1 MEKEKQYKNAGS
13 APHPP
18 RSASPL
24 RSSKNLGGLSWL
36 RWPLEHYSIMLL
48 IIAILFMLGIYGMHI
63 MPKDEFPHAT
73 IRQGVVVAVY
83 PGATSEEIEQQVA
96 RPLERYLFT
105 FGEVK
110 RSKTTTTSQND
121 MCIAMVEL
129 NDDVNNK
136 DEVWSKI
143 KHGLN
148 AFKSQLPA
156 GVLAIVVNDDFG
168 NTSALLIAIE
178 SGQRSY
184 RELREYSDNLSDRLR
199 RIPSVANVKLF
210 GEQKEQI
217 SLYVDRQRLQAYGI
231 GQQMLF
237 SRLQSQGITTMSGSI
252 SDDDQQVPIHV
263 EATENSVEEVANQI
277 IFSDPATGNVV
288 RVRDVARV
296 VREYDSNSSRIEQD
310 GHPCV
315 LLSMEMTPG
324 NNVVQYGAEVDRVL
338 KEFRESE
345 LPDDVTITRIADK
358 PKVVSMSITSF
369 LRDLL
374 ISMAVIILV
383 MMVLFPLRSAI
394 VAAIT
399 IPLST
404 FVSVAIMYMVG
415 IELNIVTL
423 AALIVVLGM
432 IVDNAIVVIDGYLEY
447 LGKGYEPK
455 EAAIES
461 ARQYF
466 MPMMLATL
474 CICAIFYPFLIT
486 MKGVFH
492 DCLEDFPWTITI
504 NLMVSLVLAVTV
516 IPFLEVKIIKK
527 PQQQTHPLPLPAVR
541 GVITSAAEEPAD
553 SPPSQRGAG
562 GGSITRWVQKT
573 YDGVLNKTFRHPWL
587 TMLIGLGVILLS
599 LIIVPALKIRLFPY
613 ADRDQ
618 FAVEIFLPD
627 GKGLKETEAVA
638 DSVYRVL
645 SNDERITGITSFIGC
660 SSPRFMDAYAP
671 QMAGKN
677 YAQFIVNTT
686 SDKATLE
693 LLANY
698 QPQLSE
704 AFPNAYVK
712 FKRLDYL
719 SVPELEYRFYSD
731 NLDSLHVVAER
742 LMERMREMPE
752 LEWVHTDFLQ
762 PYPIINVEL
771 DPVASAQLGLTRTTA
786 AIALSATTSDLRVGQ
801 IWERRQ
807 VGDHSSGMGDYE
819 LPIVVKDHADITFSD
834 IQNVGI
840 ATPVTMLSGGL
851 NTTNSTVP
859 LRQVAKVTPKW
870 TESRIMHRGGERCIT
885 VTAQFKQGVFTSP
898 VEQRIA
904 SIMQREIKLPQG
916 VRCEV
921 GGEIEYGDEA
931 LPQIFGGIAIA
942 MLIVFFFLLFN
953 FKKYGITLV
962 CMVALALMIPG
973 ALIGLGLMN
982 RALGLT
988 SIFGL
993 ITLMGMIMR
1002 NEILIFEHAN
1012 ELVKRSL
1019 TPNPSPKERG
1029 VDTLASE
1036 EGNLQDYSL
1045 PSPLG
1050 EGQGVRLYNEAV
1062 RQAAYDAG
1070 KRRMVPI
1077 FLTTATT
1084 AVGVVPM
1091 IIAQS
1096 SFWMPVG
1103 VTIFA
1108 GGIGSLILVVTMLPV
1123 VYWKVNLKKKENPPP
1138 SPSL

>member
-1 MEKEKQYKNAGS
+1 MGRKMK
-13 APHPP
+13 
-18 RSASPL
+18 
-24 RSSKNLGGLSWL
+24 WL
-36 RWPLEHYSIMLL
+36 KWPLEHYSITLL
-48 IIAILFMLGIYGMHI
+48 IIGIFFVLGIFGMYD
-63 MPKDEFPHAT
+63 MPKDEFPHAI

-83 PGATSEEIEQQVA
+83 PGATTEEVEQQVA
-96 RPLERYLFT
+96 RPLERYIFT
-105 FGEVK
+105 YGEVN
-110 RSKTTTTSQND
+110 RVKTTTTSQNG
-121 MCIAMVEL
+121 MCIVMVKL

-148 AFKSQLPA
+148 GFKSQLPS

-178 SGQRSY
+178 SDQRSY
-184 RELREYSDNLSDRLR
+184 RELKEYSDELSDRLR

-237 SRLQSQGITTMSGSI
+237 SRLQAQGITTMSGSI
-252 SDDDQQVPIHV
+252 DDDDQQIPIHV
-263 EATENSVEEVANQI
+263 AALDNSEEEIANQI
-277 IFSDPATGNVV
+277 IVSDPLTGKVA

-296 VREYDSNSSRIEQD
+296 VREYEPMSSRIEQD

-315 LLSMEMTPG
+315 LLSMEMNPG
-324 NNVVQYGAEVDRVL
+324 NNVVQYGREVDKVL
-338 KEFRESE
+338 DDFRANE
-345 LPDDVTITRIADK
+345 LPDDVKVTRIADK
-358 PKVVSMSITSF
+358 PKVVHISVTDF

-374 ISMAVIILV
+374 IAMLVIILV

-394 VAAIT
+394 VASIT

-404 FVSVAIMYMVG
+404 FVSVAFMYMLG

-432 IVDNAIVVIDGYLEY
+432 VVDNSIVVIDGYLEY
-447 LGKGYEPK
+447 LGKGQEPK
-455 EAAIES
+455 RAAIES
-461 ARQYF
+461 VRQYF
-466 MPMMLATL
+466 MPMMLATI

-486 MKGVFH
+486 MKGIFH
-492 DCLEDFPWTITI
+492 DCLKDFPITVTI
-504 NLMVSLVLAVTV
+504 NLMVSLFLAVTV
-516 IPFLEVKIIKK
+516 IPFLEVRLIKPENVK
-527 PQQQTHPLPLPAVR
+527 TDGNA
-541 GVITSAAEEPAD
+541 ITK
-553 SPPSQRGAG
+553 
-562 GGSITRWVQKT
+562 WVQKT
-573 YDGVLNKTFRHPWL
+573 YDRVLDFTFRRPWV
-587 TMLIGLGVILLS
+587 TIFGGIAVILLS
-599 LIIVPALKIRLFPY
+599 TVIIPTLKIRLFPY

-627 GKGLKETEAVA
+627 GKSLAETTVLA
-638 DSVYRVL
+638 DSVRHVLAGDDRV
-645 SNDERITGITSFIGC
+645 TGITSFIGC

-677 YAQFIVNTT
+677 YAQLIVNTQ
-686 SDKATLE
+686 SDKATLD
-693 LLANY
+693 LLAQY
-698 QPQLSE
+698 QPQLGE

-719 SVPELEYRFYSD
+719 EVTELEYRFYGD

-742 LMERMREMPE
+742 MMERMRQMPE
-752 LEWVHTDFLQ
+752 VEWVHTDHFQ
-762 PYPIINVEL
+762 PQPIINVEL
-771 DPVASAQLGLTRTTA
+771 DPVISAQLGVTRSTA
-786 AIALSATTSDLRVGQ
+786 QLALSATSSDLRVGQ
-801 IWERRQ
+801 VWE
-807 VGDHSSGMGDYE
+807 GNYE
-819 LPIVVKDHADITFSD
+819 LPIVVKDDADITFSD
-834 IQNVGI
+834 VANLGI
-840 ATPVTMLSGGL
+840 ASPMSMVSSGL
-851 NTTNSTVP
+851 NHTNSTVP
-859 LRQVAKVTPKW
+859 LRQIAKVSPMW
-870 TESRIMHRGGERCIT
+870 SESRIIHRGGERCIT
-885 VTAQFKQGVFTSP
+885 VTGHFVQGAYTAP
-898 VEQRIA
+898 VEKEIA
-904 SIMQREIKLPQG
+904 RIMQHEIEIPQG
-916 VRCEV
+916 VRSEV

-931 LPQIFGGIAIA
+931 LPQIFGGIVIA
-942 MLIVFFFLLFN
+942 LIIVFFFLLFN
-953 FKKYGITLV
+953 FKKFGITTV

-982 RALGLT
+982 RSLGLT

-1002 NEILIFEHAN
+1002 NEILIFEHAIDLIKKYVAEHGDWTVDREGYN
-1012 ELVKRSL
+1012 NAVKM
-1019 TPNPSPKERG
+1019 
-1029 VDTLASE
+1029 
-1036 EGNLQDYSL
+1036 
-1045 PSPLG
+1045 
-1050 EGQGVRLYNEAV
+1050 
-1062 RQAAYDAG
+1062 AAYEAG

-1108 GGIGSLILVVTMLPV
+1108 GGIGSLIMVVTMLPV
-1123 VYWKVNLKKKENPPP
+1123 IYWKVSLK
-1138 SPSL
+1138 

>member
-1 MEKEKQYKNAGS
+1 M
-13 APHPP
+13 
-18 RSASPL
+18 
-24 RSSKNLGGLSWL
+24 SWL
-36 RWPLEHYSIMLL
+36 RWPLEHYSISLL
-48 IIAILFMLGIYGMHI
+48 IIGILFVLGIYGMYI

-83 PGATSEEIEQQVA
+83 PGATSEEVEQQVA

-105 FGEVK
+105 YGEVN
-110 RSKTTTTSQND
+110 RAKTTTTSQNG
-121 MCIAMVEL
+121 MCIVMVRL
-129 NDDVNNK
+129 NDEVSNK

-148 AFKSQLPA
+148 SFKAQLPS
-156 GVLAIVVNDDFG
+156 GVLAIVVNDEFG

-178 SGQRSY
+178 SDQRSY
-184 RELREYSDNLSDRLR
+184 RELKLYSDELSDRLR
-199 RIPSVANVKLF
+199 RIPSVANVKLY

-237 SRLQSQGITTMSGSI
+237 SALQSQGITTMSGSI
-252 SDDDQQVPIHV
+252 SDRDQHIPIHV
-263 EATENSVEEVANQI
+263 EAMEQSEEEIANQI
-277 IFSDPATGNVV
+277 IFSDPASGKLV

-296 VREYDSNSSRIEQD
+296 EREYDPLASRIEQD

-324 NNVVQYGAEVDRVL
+324 NNVVLYGKEVDRVL
-338 KEFRESE
+338 DDFRQNE
-345 LPDDVTITRIADK
+345 LPDDVNVTRIADK
-358 PKVVSMSITSF
+358 PKVVSMSVSDF

-374 ISMAVIILV
+374 ISMVVIILV
-383 MMVLFPLRSAI
+383 MMILFPLRSAI

-404 FVSVAIMYMVG
+404 FVSVAIMYIVG

-447 LGKGYEPK
+447 LGKGYEPN
-455 EAAIES
+455 EAAVAS

-466 MPMMLATL
+466 MPMMLATI
-474 CICAIFYPFLIT
+474 CICAIFFPFLWT
-486 MKGVFH
+486 MKGVFR
-492 DCLEDFPWTITI
+492 DCLVDFPWTITI
-504 NLMVSLVLAVTV
+504 NLMVSLLLAVTV
-516 IPFLEVKIIKK
+516 IPFLEVRIIRPGKV
-527 PQQQTHPLPLPAVR
+527 TTGGNA
-541 GVITSAAEEPAD
+541 ITK
-553 SPPSQRGAG
+553 
-562 GGSITRWVQKT
+562 WVQTT
-573 YDGVLNKTFRHPWL
+573 YNKVLGQTFRHPWL
-587 TMLIGLGVILLS
+587 TMATGLVLILLS
-599 LIIVPALKIRLFPY
+599 SLIAPTLKIRLFPY

-627 GKGLKETEAVA
+627 GKGMKETELIA
-638 DSVYRVL
+638 DSVRRVL
-645 SNDERITGITSFIGC
+645 QKDERITGITSFIGC

-671 QMAGKN
+671 QMAGSN
-677 YAQFIVNTT
+677 YAQFIVNTK
-686 SDKATLE
+686 SDKATLK
-693 LLANY
+693 LLADY
-698 QPQLSE
+698 QPRFSE

-719 SVPELEYRFYSD
+719 EVNELEYRFYGE

-742 LMERMREMPE
+742 LMDRMRQMPE
-752 LEWVHTDFLQ
+752 LEWVHTDYLQ
-762 PYPIINVEL
+762 PSPIINVVL
-771 DPVASAQLGLTRTTA
+771 DPVTSAQLGITRSSA
-786 AIALSATTSDLRVGQ
+786 QLSLSATTSELRVGQ
-801 IWERRQ
+801 IWERQRM
-807 VGDHSSGMGDYE
+807 SAGDYE
-819 LPIVVKDHADITFSD
+819 LPVIVKDDSDMTFST
-834 IQNVGI
+834 IANLGI
-840 ATPVTMLSGGL
+840 SSPMTMASSALDG
-851 NTTNSTVP
+851 TNSTIP
-859 LRQVAKVTPKW
+859 LRQIADVRPQW
-870 TESRIMHRGGERCIT
+870 SESRIVHRGGERCIT
-885 VTAQFKQGVFTSP
+885 VTAQFAQGVFTAP
-898 VEQRIA
+898 VEKKIVD
-904 SIMQREIKLPQG
+904 IMQNEIELPQG
-916 VRCEV
+916 VRSEV

-931 LPQIFGGIAIA
+931 MPQIIGGIVIA
-942 MLIVFFFLLFN
+942 EIIVFFFLLFN

-962 CMVALALMIPG
+962 CMAALALMIPG
-973 ALIGLGLMN
+973 SLIGLGLMN

-1012 ELVKRSL
+1012 DLVKKYVAEHGDWKTDR
-1019 TPNPSPKERG
+1019 K
-1029 VDTLASE
+1029 A
-1036 EGNLQDYSL
+1036 
-1045 PSPLG
+1045 
-1050 EGQGVRLYNEAV
+1050 YNEAV
-1062 RQAAYDAG
+1062 KQSAYEAG
-1070 KRRMVPI
+1070 RRRMVPI

-1123 VYWKVNLKKKENPPP
+1123 VYWKVNLK
-1138 SPSL
+1138 

>member
-1 MEKEKQYKNAGS
+1 MKEMN
-13 APHPP
+13 
-18 RSASPL
+18 
-24 RSSKNLGGLSWL
+24 WL
-36 RWPLEHYSIMLL
+36 KWPLEHYPISLL
-48 IIAILFMLGIYGMHI
+48 IVAILFVMGIYGMYV
-63 MPKDEFPHAT
+63 MPKDEFPNAT

-83 PGATSEEIEQQVA
+83 PGATSEEVEQQVA

-105 FGEVK
+105 FGEVN
-110 RSKTTTTSQND
+110 RTKTTTTSQNG
-121 MCIAMVEL
+121 MCIMMVKL

-148 AFKSQLPA
+148 QYKSSLPS

-178 SGQRSY
+178 SDQRSY
-184 RELREYSDNLSDRLR
+184 RELKQYSDDLSDRLR

-217 SLYVDRQRLQAYGI
+217 SLYIDRQRLQAYGI

-237 SRLQSQGITTMSGSI
+237 SRLQAQGITTMSGGI
-252 SDDDQQVPIHV
+252 SDDDQQIPIHI
-263 EATENSVEEVANQI
+263 ETTENSEEEIANQI
-277 IFSDPATGNVV
+277 IFSDPVTGKVA
-288 RVRDVARV
+288 RVRDIARV
-296 VREYDSNSSRIEQD
+296 VREYEPMASRIEQN

-324 NNVVQYGAEVDRVL
+324 NNVMQYGEAVDRVL
-338 KEFRESE
+338 EDFRQNE
-345 LPDDVTITRIADK
+345 LPADVNVTRIADK
-358 PKVVSMSITSF
+358 PKVVTLSITSF

-374 ISMAVIILV
+374 VSMLIIILV

-404 FVSVAIMYMVG
+404 FVSVAIMYMMG
-415 IELNIVTL
+415 IELNIITL
-423 AALIVVLGM
+423 AAMIVVLGM
-432 IVDNAIVVIDGYLEY
+432 IVDNSIVVIDGYLEY

-455 EAAIES
+455 VAAIES
-461 ARQYF
+461 AKQYF
-466 MPMMLATL
+466 MPMMLATV

-486 MKGVFH
+486 MKGMFL
-492 DCLEDFPWTITI
+492 DALEDFPITITI
-504 NLMVSLVLAVTV
+504 NLMVSLFLAVTV
-516 IPFLEVKIIKK
+516 IPFLEVHIIKPGK
-527 PQQQTHPLPLPAVR
+527 VSTRGNAITKWVQSTYNKVLDWTFQHPW
-541 GVITSAAEEPAD
+541 ITI
-553 SPPSQRGAG
+553 G
-562 GGSITRWVQKT
+562 GG
-573 YDGVLNKTFRHPWL
+573 
-587 TMLIGLGVILLS
+587 IGIILLS
-599 LIIVPALKIRLFPY
+599 TIIVPTLKIRLFPY

-627 GKGLKETEAVA
+627 GKGLAETELIA
-638 DSVYRVL
+638 DSVQHAL
-645 SNDERITGITSFIGC
+645 EKDERIVGITGFIGC

-671 QMAGKN
+671 QMAGNN
-677 YAQFIVNTT
+677 YAQFIVNTQ
-686 SDKATLE
+686 SDEATLD
-693 LLANY
+693 LLAEY
-698 QPQLSE
+698 QPRLSE

-719 SVPELEYRFYSD
+719 EVNELEYRFYGD
-731 NLDSLHVVAER
+731 DLDSLHVVAER
-742 LMERMREMPE
+742 LMERMRQMPE
-752 LEWVHTDFLQ
+752 LEWVHTDYMQ

-771 DPVASAQLGLTRTTA
+771 DPVKSAQLGITRTTA
-786 AIALSATTSDLRVGQ
+786 QLALSATSSDLRVGQ
-801 IWERRQ
+801 IWE
-807 VGDHSSGMGDYE
+807 GNYE
-819 LPIVVKDHADITFSD
+819 LPIIVKDNTDMTFSD
-834 IQNVGI
+834 IENLGI
-840 ATPVTMLSGGL
+840 SSPVTMLSGGS
-851 NTTNSTVP
+851 NSTNSTVP
-859 LRQVAKVTPKW
+859 LRQIATVKPQW
-870 TESRIMHRGGERCIT
+870 SESRIMHRGGERCIT
-885 VTAQFKQGVFTSP
+885 VTAQFAQGIYTAP
-898 VEQRIA
+898 IEKEIA
-904 SIMQREIKLPQG
+904 RIMQEEIELPQG
-916 VRCEV
+916 VRSEV

-931 LPQIFGGIAIA
+931 MPQIIGGITIA
-942 MLIVFFFLLFN
+942 MIIVFFFLLFN

-962 CMVALALMIPG
+962 CMAALALMTPG
-973 ALIGLGLMN
+973 ALIGLGLMD

-1012 ELVKRSL
+1012 DLVK
-1019 TPNPSPKERG
+1019 NG
-1029 VDTLASE
+1029 VS
-1036 EGNLQDYSL
+1036 
-1045 PSPLG
+1045 
-1050 EGQGVRLYNEAV
+1050 VK
-1062 RQAAYDAG
+1062 QAAYDAG

-1108 GGIGSLILVVTMLPV
+1108 GGIGSLIMVVTMLPV
-1123 VYWKVNLKKKENPPP
+1123 VYWKISKK
-1138 SPSL
+1138 

>member
-1 MEKEKQYKNAGS
+1 MKNKME
-13 APHPP
+13 
-18 RSASPL
+18 
-24 RSSKNLGGLSWL
+24 WL
-36 RWPLEHYSIMLL
+36 KWPLEHYSISLL
-48 IIAILFMLGIYGMHI
+48 IIGILFVLGIFGMWD

-73 IRQGVVVAVY
+73 IRQGVVIAVY
-83 PGATSEEIEQQVA
+83 PGATSEEVEQQVA

-105 FGEVK
+105 FGEVN
-110 RSKTTTTSQND
+110 RVKTTTTSQNG
-121 MCIAMVEL
+121 MCIVMVKL

-148 AFKSQLPA
+148 GFKSQLPS
-156 GVLAIVVNDDFG
+156 GVLGIVVNDDFG
-168 NTSALLIAIE
+168 NTSALLIAIA
-178 SGQRSY
+178 SDQRSY
-184 RELREYSDNLSDRLR
+184 RELKEYSDDLSDRLR
-199 RIPSVANVKLF
+199 RIPSVANVKMF

-217 SLYVDRQRLQAYGI
+217 SLYIDRQRLQAYGI

-237 SRLQSQGITTMSGSI
+237 SRLQAQGITTMSGGI
-252 SDDDQQVPIHV
+252 DDDDQQVPIHV
-263 EATENSVEEVANQI
+263 EAQENSEEEIANQI
-277 IFSDPATGNVV
+277 IFSDPSTGKVA

-296 VREYDSNSSRIEQD
+296 VREYEPMSSRIEQD

-324 NNVVQYGAEVDRVL
+324 NNVVEYGKEVDKVL
-338 KEFRESE
+338 DAFRANE
-345 LPDDVTITRIADK
+345 LPEDVKVTRIADK
-358 PKVVSMSITSF
+358 PKVVSMSVSDF

-374 ISMAVIILV
+374 ISMAIIILV

-404 FVSVAIMYMVG
+404 FVSVAIMYLAG

-432 IVDNAIVVIDGYLEY
+432 VVDNSIVVIDGYLEY
-447 LGKGYEPK
+447 LDKGYEPK
-455 EAAIES
+455 RAAVDS
-461 ARQYF
+461 AKQYF
-466 MPMMLATL
+466 MPMMLATV
-474 CICAIFYPFLIT
+474 CICAIFFPFLLT
-486 MKGVFH
+486 MKGMFH
-492 DCLEDFPWTITI
+492 DCLESFPWTITI
-504 NLMVSLVLAVTV
+504 NLMVSLFLAVTV
-516 IPFLEVKIIKK
+516 IPFLEVRLIKPTK
-527 PQQQTHPLPLPAVR
+527 VKTDGNAITH
-541 GVITSAAEEPAD
+541 
-553 SPPSQRGAG
+553 
-562 GGSITRWVQKT
+562 WVQKL
-573 YDGVLNKTFRHPWL
+573 YDKVLDFTFRRPWV
-587 TMLIGLGVILLS
+587 TILGGIAVILVS
-599 LIIVPALKIRLFPY
+599 TLIAPTLKIRLFPY

-627 GKGLKETEAVA
+627 GKGLAETDLIA
-638 DSVYRVL
+638 DSVRHVL
-645 SNDERITGITSFIGC
+645 AQDDDVVGITGFIGC

-677 YAQFIVNTT
+677 YAQFIVNTK
-686 SDKATLE
+686 SDKATLR
-693 LLANY
+693 LLEKY
-698 QPQLSE
+698 QPMLGE

-719 SVPELEYRFYSD
+719 EVNELEYRFYGD

-742 LMERMREMPE
+742 LMERMRQMPE
-752 LEWVHTDFLQ
+752 LEWVHTDYFQ

-771 DPVASAQLGLTRTTA
+771 DPVTSAQLGITRTTA
-786 AIALSATTSDLRVGQ
+786 QLALSATSSDLRVGQ
-801 IWERRQ
+801 IWE
-807 VGDHSSGMGDYE
+807 GNYE
-819 LPIVVKDHADITFSD
+819 LPIVVKDDADMTFSD
-834 IQNVGI
+834 VANLGV
-840 ATPVTMLSGGL
+840 ASPTSMLSAEL
-851 NTTNSTVP
+851 SNFNSQQSTNSTVP
-859 LRQVAKVTPKW
+859 LRQIAKVAPRW
-870 TESRIMHRGGERCIT
+870 SESRIVHRGGERCIT
-885 VTAQFKQGVFTSP
+885 VAAQFVQGIYTAP
-898 VEQRIA
+898 VEQEIA
-904 SIMQREIKLPQG
+904 RIMQEEIVLPQG
-916 VRCEV
+916 VRSEV

-942 MLIVFFFLLFN
+942 MVIVFFFLLFN
-953 FKKYGITLV
+953 FKKYGITTI
-962 CMVALALMIPG
+962 CMAALALMIPG

-1002 NEILIFEHAN
+1002 NEILIFEHAIDLIKKHVVEHGDWTVDRDAYN
-1012 ELVKRSL
+1012 KAVK
-1019 TPNPSPKERG
+1019 
-1029 VDTLASE
+1029 
-1036 EGNLQDYSL
+1036 
-1045 PSPLG
+1045 
-1050 EGQGVRLYNEAV
+1050 
-1062 RQAAYDAG
+1062 QAAYDAG

-1108 GGIGSLILVVTMLPV
+1108 GGIGSLIMVVTMLPV
-1123 VYWKVNLKKKENPPP
+1123 VYWKVSTK
-1138 SPSL
+1138 

>member
-1 MEKEKQYKNAGS
+1 M
-13 APHPP
+13 
-18 RSASPL
+18 
-24 RSSKNLGGLSWL
+24 
-36 RWPLEHYSIMLL
+36 EHYSISLL
-48 IIAILFMLGIYGMHI
+48 IVGILFVMGIYGMYI

-83 PGATSEEIEQQVA
+83 PGATSEEVEQQVA

-105 FGEVK
+105 FGEVNRK
-110 RSKTTTTSQND
+110 KTTTQSQNG
-121 MCIAMVEL
+121 MCIVMVKL
-129 NDDVNNK
+129 NDEVNNK

-148 AFKSQLPA
+148 GFKPQLPS

-178 SGQRSY
+178 SDQRSY
-184 RELREYSDNLSDRLR
+184 RELKQYSDDLSDRLR

-217 SLYVDRQRLQAYGI
+217 SLYIDRQRLQAYGI

-237 SRLQSQGITTMSGSI
+237 SRLQAQGITTMSGSI
-252 SDDDQQVPIHV
+252 SDDDQQIPIHV
-263 EATENSVEEVANQI
+263 EAQENSEEEIANQI
-277 IFSDPATGNVV
+277 IFSDPATGKVA

-296 VREYDSNSSRIEQD
+296 VREYEPMSSRIEQD

-324 NNVVQYGAEVDRVL
+324 NNVVLYGQEVDRVL
-338 KEFRESE
+338 KDFRENE
-345 LPDDVTITRIADK
+345 LPDDVNVTRIADK
-358 PKVVSMSITSF
+358 PKVVAKSVSDF

-374 ISMAVIILV
+374 ISMAIIILV
-383 MMVLFPLRSAI
+383 MMVLFPIRSAI

-404 FVSVAIMYMVG
+404 FVSVAVMYMMG

-432 IVDNAIVVIDGYLEY
+432 IVDNSIVVIDGYLEY
-447 LGKGYEPK
+447 LGKGFKPFD
-455 EAAIES
+455 AAIES

-466 MPMMLATL
+466 MPMLLATI

-492 DCLEDFPWTITI
+492 DCLEDFPVTITI
-504 NLMVSLVLAVTV
+504 NLMVSLILAVTV
-516 IPFLEVKIIKK
+516 IPFLETRIIKPDK
-527 PQQQTHPLPLPAVR
+527 VAIKREKSELVSISEREQARPKVKVSTD
-541 GVITSAAEEPAD
+541 GNKITK
-553 SPPSQRGAG
+553 
-562 GGSITRWVQKT
+562 WVQHT
-573 YDGVLNKTFRHPWL
+573 YNKVLDWTFANPWL
-587 TMLIGLGVILLS
+587 TIGGGIAVILLS
-599 LIIVPALKIRLFPY
+599 TLIVPTLKIRLFPY

-627 GKGLKETEAVA
+627 GKGLAETELIA
-638 DSVYRVL
+638 DSVQHVL
-645 SNDERITGITSFIGC
+645 EKDERITGITAFIGC

-671 QMAGKN
+671 QMAGNN
-677 YAQFIVNTT
+677 YAQFIVNSQ
-686 SDKATLE
+686 SDKATLD
-693 LLANY
+693 LLAEY

-719 SVPELEYRFYSD
+719 EVSELEYRFYGD

-742 LMERMREMPE
+742 LMERMRQMPE
-752 LEWVHTDFLQ
+752 LEWVHTDYLQ
-762 PYPIINVEL
+762 PYPIINVAL
-771 DPVASAQLGLTRTTA
+771 DPVTSAQLGITRTTA
-786 AIALSATTSDLRVGQ
+786 QLALSATSSDLRVGQ
-801 IWERRQ
+801 IWE
-807 VGDHSSGMGDYE
+807 GNYE
-819 LPIVVKDHADITFSD
+819 LPIVVKDDTDMTFSEVA
-834 IQNVGI
+834 NLGVSS
-840 ATPVTMLSGGL
+840 PMSMVSGGL
-851 NTTNSTVP
+851 HSTNSTVP
-859 LRQVAKVTPKW
+859 LRQIAKVTPKW
-870 TESRIMHRGGERCIT
+870 SESRIMHRGGERCIT
-885 VTAQFKQGVFTSP
+885 VTAQFAQGVYTAP
-898 VEQRIA
+898 VEKEIA
-904 SIMQREIKLPQG
+904 RIMQEDILLPQG
-916 VRCEV
+916 VRTEV

-931 LPQIFGGIAIA
+931 MPQIIGGITIA
-942 MLIVFFFLLFN
+942 MIIVFFFLLFN
-953 FKKYGITLV
+953 FRKYGVTTI
-962 CMVALALMIPG
+962 CMVALALMTPG

-1002 NEILIFEHAN
+1002 NEILIFEHAIDLIKKFAPDGFPVGASDEYRRQYN
-1012 ELVKRSL
+1012 AVVK
-1019 TPNPSPKERG
+1019 
-1029 VDTLASE
+1029 
-1036 EGNLQDYSL
+1036 
-1045 PSPLG
+1045 
-1050 EGQGVRLYNEAV
+1050 
-1062 RQAAYDAG
+1062 QAAYEAG

-1108 GGIGSLILVVTMLPV
+1108 GGIGSLIMVVAMLPV
-1123 VYWKVNLKKKENPPP
+1123 IYWKVSTK
-1138 SPSL
+1138 

>member
-1 MEKEKQYKNAGS
+1 MKEKMN
-13 APHPP
+13 
-18 RSASPL
+18 
-24 RSSKNLGGLSWL
+24 WL
-36 RWPLEHYSIMLL
+36 KWPLEHYSISLL
-48 IIAILFMLGIYGMHI
+48 IICILFVLGIFGMWD

-83 PGATSEEIEQQVA
+83 PGATTEEVEQQVA
-96 RPLERYLFT
+96 RPLERYIFT
-105 FGEVK
+105 FGEVN
-110 RSKTTTTSQND
+110 RVKTTTTSQNG
-121 MCIAMVEL
+121 MCIVMVKL
-129 NDDVNNK
+129 NDNVNNK

-148 AFKSQLPA
+148 GFKPQLPS

-178 SGQRSY
+178 SDQRSY
-184 RELREYSDNLSDRLR
+184 RELKEYSDDLSDRLR

-217 SLYVDRQRLQAYGI
+217 SLYIDRQRLQAYGI

-237 SRLQSQGITTMSGSI
+237 SRLQAQGITTIAGSI
-252 SDDDQQVPIHV
+252 SDEDQQVPIHV
-263 EATENSVEEVANQI
+263 EAQEKSEEEIANQI
-277 IFSDPATGNVV
+277 IFSDPASGKVA

-296 VREYDSNSSRIEQD
+296 VREYEPMSSRIEQD

-324 NNVVQYGAEVDRVL
+324 NNVVQYGQEVDKVL
-338 KEFRESE
+338 DEFRMNE
-345 LPDDVTITRIADK
+345 LPEDVNVTRIADK
-358 PKVVSMSITSF
+358 PKVVAMSVSDF

-374 ISMAVIILV
+374 ISMLIIILV

-399 IPLST
+399 IPLTT
-404 FVSVAIMYMVG
+404 FVSVSMMYMAG

-432 IVDNAIVVIDGYLEY
+432 VVDNAIVVIDGYLEY
-447 LGKGYEPK
+447 LGKGYDPK
-455 EAAIES
+455 KAAIDS
-461 ARQYF
+461 AKQYF
-466 MPMMLATL
+466 MPMLLATI

-486 MKGVFH
+486 MKGMFH
-492 DCLEDFPWTITI
+492 DCLEDFPITITI
-504 NLMVSLVLAVTV
+504 NLMVSLLLAVTV
-516 IPFLEVKIIKK
+516 IPFLETRIIKPDK
-527 PQQQTHPLPLPAVR
+527 VNTNGNA
-541 GVITSAAEEPAD
+541 ITN
-553 SPPSQRGAG
+553 
-562 GGSITRWVQKT
+562 WVQRT
-573 YDGVLNKTFRHPWL
+573 YDKVLDFTFAHPWV
-587 TMLIGLGVILLS
+587 TIGSGIAVILLS
-599 LIIVPALKIRLFPY
+599 SLIAPTLKIRLFPY

-618 FAVEIFLPD
+618 FAVEIYLPD
-627 GKGLKETEAVA
+627 GKGMAETELVA
-638 DSVYRVL
+638 DSVQHVL
-645 SNDERITGITSFIGC
+645 EKDERITGITGFIGC

-677 YAQFIVNTT
+677 YAQFIVNTK

-693 LLANY
+693 LLAEY
-698 QPQLSE
+698 QPMLGE

-719 SVPELEYRFYSD
+719 EVPELEYRFYGD
-731 NLDSLHVVAER
+731 NLDSLHIVAER

-752 LEWVHTDFLQ
+752 LEWVHTDYFQ
-762 PYPIINVEL
+762 PYPVINVTL
-771 DPVASAQLGLTRTTA
+771 DPVTSAQLGITRTTA
-786 AIALSATTSDLRVGQ
+786 QLALSATSSDLRVGQ
-801 IWERRQ
+801 IWE
-807 VGDHSSGMGDYE
+807 GNYE
-819 LPIVVKDHADITFSD
+819 LPIVVKDDADMTFSD
-834 IQNVGI
+834 IANLGI
-840 ATPVTMLSGGL
+840 ASPMSIVSSGVQQ
-851 NTTNSTVP
+851 TNSTVP
-859 LRQVAKVTPKW
+859 LRQIAKVGPKW
-870 TESRIMHRGGERCIT
+870 SESRILHRGGERCIT
-885 VTAQFKQGVFTSP
+885 VTAQFIQGVFTAP
-898 VEQRIA
+898 VEKEIARI
-904 SIMQREIKLPQG
+904 MEEEIELPQG
-916 VRCEV
+916 VRSEV

-931 LPQIFGGIAIA
+931 LPQIYGGIIIA
-942 MLIVFFFLLFN
+942 MIIVFFFLLFN
-953 FKKYGITLV
+953 FKKYGITTI
-962 CMVALALMIPG
+962 CMVALALMTPG

-1002 NEILIFEHAN
+1002 NEILIFEHAIDLIN
-1012 ELVKRSL
+1012 KYVAEHGDW
-1019 TPNPSPKERG
+1019 T
-1029 VDTLASE
+1029 VDRKA
-1036 EGNLQDYSL
+1036 
-1045 PSPLG
+1045 
-1050 EGQGVRLYNEAV
+1050 YNEAV

-1108 GGIGSLILVVTMLPV
+1108 GGIGSLIMVVTMLPV
-1123 VYWKVNLKKKENPPP
+1123 IYWKVSTK
-1138 SPSL
+1138 

>member
-1 MEKEKQYKNAGS
+1 MKEKMN
-13 APHPP
+13 
-18 RSASPL
+18 
-24 RSSKNLGGLSWL
+24 WL
-36 RWPLEHYSIMLL
+36 KWPLEHYSISLL
-48 IIAILFMLGIYGMHI
+48 IICILFVLGIFGMWD

-83 PGATSEEIEQQVA
+83 PGATTEEVEQQVA
-96 RPLERYLFT
+96 RPLERYIFT
-105 FGEVK
+105 FGEVN
-110 RSKTTTTSQND
+110 RVKTTTTSQNG
-121 MCIAMVEL
+121 MCIVMVKL
-129 NDDVNNK
+129 NDNVNNK

-148 AFKSQLPA
+148 GFKPQLPS

-178 SGQRSY
+178 SDQRSY
-184 RELREYSDNLSDRLR
+184 RELKEYSDDLSDRLR

-217 SLYVDRQRLQAYGI
+217 SLYIDRQRLQAYGI

-237 SRLQSQGITTMSGSI
+237 SRLQAQGITTIAGSI
-252 SDDDQQVPIHV
+252 SDEDQQVPIHV
-263 EATENSVEEVANQI
+263 EAQEKSEEEIANQI
-277 IFSDPATGNVV
+277 IFSDPASGKVA

-296 VREYDSNSSRIEQD
+296 VREYEPMSSRIEQD

-324 NNVVQYGAEVDRVL
+324 NNVVQYGQEVDKVL
-338 KEFRESE
+338 NEFRMNE
-345 LPDDVTITRIADK
+345 LPEDVNVTRIADK
-358 PKVVSMSITSF
+358 PKVVAMSVSDF

-374 ISMAVIILV
+374 ISMLIIILV

-399 IPLST
+399 IPLTT
-404 FVSVAIMYMVG
+404 FVSVSMMYMAG

-432 IVDNAIVVIDGYLEY
+432 VVDNAIVVIDGYLEY
-447 LGKGYEPK
+447 LGKGYDPK
-455 EAAIES
+455 KAAIDS
-461 ARQYF
+461 AKQYF
-466 MPMMLATL
+466 MPMLLATI

-486 MKGVFH
+486 MKGMFH
-492 DCLEDFPWTITI
+492 DCLEDFPITITI
-504 NLMVSLVLAVTV
+504 NLMVSLLLAVTV
-516 IPFLEVKIIKK
+516 IPFLETRIIKPDK
-527 PQQQTHPLPLPAVR
+527 VNTNGNA
-541 GVITSAAEEPAD
+541 ITN
-553 SPPSQRGAG
+553 
-562 GGSITRWVQKT
+562 WVQRT
-573 YDGVLNKTFRHPWL
+573 YDKVLDFTFAHPWV
-587 TMLIGLGVILLS
+587 TISSGIAVILLS
-599 LIIVPALKIRLFPY
+599 SLIAPTLKIRLFPY

-627 GKGLKETEAVA
+627 GKGMAETELVA
-638 DSVYRVL
+638 DSVQHVL
-645 SNDERITGITSFIGC
+645 EKDERITGITGFIGC

-677 YAQFIVNTT
+677 YAQFIVNTK

-693 LLANY
+693 LLAEY
-698 QPQLSE
+698 QPMLGE

-719 SVPELEYRFYSD
+719 EVPELEYRFYGD

-752 LEWVHTDFLQ
+752 LEWVHTDYFQ
-762 PYPIINVEL
+762 PYPVINVTL
-771 DPVASAQLGLTRTTA
+771 DPVTSAQLGITRTTA
-786 AIALSATTSDLRVGQ
+786 QLALSATSSDLRVGQ
-801 IWERRQ
+801 IWE
-807 VGDHSSGMGDYE
+807 GNYE
-819 LPIVVKDHADITFSD
+819 LPIVVKDDADMTFSD
-834 IQNVGI
+834 IANLGI
-840 ATPVTMLSGGL
+840 ASPMSIVSSGVQQ
-851 NTTNSTVP
+851 TNSTVP
-859 LRQVAKVTPKW
+859 LRQIAKVGPKW
-870 TESRIMHRGGERCIT
+870 SESRILHRGGERCIT
-885 VTAQFKQGVFTSP
+885 VTAQFIQGVFTAP
-898 VEQRIA
+898 VEKEIA
-904 SIMQREIKLPQG
+904 RIMQEEIELPQG
-916 VRCEV
+916 VRSEV

-931 LPQIFGGIAIA
+931 LPQIYGGIIIA
-942 MLIVFFFLLFN
+942 MIIVFFFLLFN
-953 FKKYGITLV
+953 FKKYGITTI
-962 CMVALALMIPG
+962 CMVALALMTPG

-1002 NEILIFEHAN
+1002 NEILIFEHAIDLIN
-1012 ELVKRSL
+1012 KYVAEHGDW
-1019 TPNPSPKERG
+1019 T
-1029 VDTLASE
+1029 VDRKA
-1036 EGNLQDYSL
+1036 
-1045 PSPLG
+1045 
-1050 EGQGVRLYNEAV
+1050 YNEAV

-1108 GGIGSLILVVTMLPV
+1108 GGIGSLIMVVTMLPV
-1123 VYWKVNLKKKENPPP
+1123 IYWKVSTK
-1138 SPSL
+1138 

>member
-1 MEKEKQYKNAGS
+1 MRNKME
-13 APHPP
+13 
-18 RSASPL
+18 
-24 RSSKNLGGLSWL
+24 WL
-36 RWPLEHYSIMLL
+36 KWPLEHYSISLL
-48 IIAILFMLGIYGMHI
+48 IIGILFVLGIFGMWD

-83 PGATSEEIEQQVA
+83 PGATSEEVEQQVA

-105 FGEVK
+105 FGEVN
-110 RSKTTTTSQND
+110 RVKTTTTSQNG
-121 MCIAMVEL
+121 MCIVMVKL

-148 AFKSQLPA
+148 GFKAQLPS
-156 GVLAIVVNDDFG
+156 GVLGIVVNDDFG

-178 SGQRSY
+178 SDQRSY
-184 RELREYSDNLSDRLR
+184 RELKEYSDDLSDRLR
-199 RIPSVANVKLF
+199 RIPSVANVKMF

-217 SLYVDRQRLQAYGI
+217 SLYIDRQRLQAYGI

-237 SRLQSQGITTMSGSI
+237 SRLQAQGITTMSGGI
-252 SDDDQQVPIHV
+252 DDDDQQVPIHV
-263 EATENSVEEVANQI
+263 EAQENSEEEIANQI
-277 IFSDPATGNVV
+277 IFSDPSTGKVA

-296 VREYDSNSSRIEQD
+296 VREYEPMSSRIEQD

-324 NNVVQYGAEVDRVL
+324 NNVVEYGKEVDKVL
-338 KEFRESE
+338 DAFRANE
-345 LPDDVTITRIADK
+345 LPEDVKVTRIADK
-358 PKVVSMSITSF
+358 PKVVSMSVSDF

-374 ISMAVIILV
+374 ISMAIIILV

-404 FVSVAIMYMVG
+404 FVSVAIMYLAG

-432 IVDNAIVVIDGYLEY
+432 VVDNSIVVIDGYLEY
-447 LGKGYEPK
+447 LDKGYEPK
-455 EAAIES
+455 RAAIDS
-461 ARQYF
+461 AKQYF
-466 MPMMLATL
+466 MPMMLATV
-474 CICAIFYPFLIT
+474 CICAIFFPFLLT
-486 MKGVFH
+486 MKGMFH
-492 DCLEDFPWTITI
+492 DCLEAFPWTITI
-504 NLMVSLVLAVTV
+504 NLMVSLFLAVTV
-516 IPFLEVKIIKK
+516 IPFLEVRLIKPTK
-527 PQQQTHPLPLPAVR
+527 VKTDGNAITH
-541 GVITSAAEEPAD
+541 
-553 SPPSQRGAG
+553 
-562 GGSITRWVQKT
+562 WVQKL
-573 YDGVLNKTFRHPWL
+573 YDKVLDFTFRRPWV
-587 TMLIGLGVILLS
+587 TILGGIAVILVS
-599 LIIVPALKIRLFPY
+599 TLIAPTLKIRLFPY

-627 GKGLKETEAVA
+627 GKGLAETDLIA
-638 DSVYRVL
+638 DSVHHVL
-645 SNDERITGITSFIGC
+645 AQDDDVVGITGFIGC

-677 YAQFIVNTT
+677 YAQFIVNTK
-686 SDKATLE
+686 SDKATLR
-693 LLANY
+693 LLEKY
-698 QPQLSE
+698 QPMLSE

-719 SVPELEYRFYSD
+719 EVNELEYRFYGD

-742 LMERMREMPE
+742 LMERMRQMPE
-752 LEWVHTDFLQ
+752 LEWVHTDYFQ

-771 DPVASAQLGLTRTTA
+771 DPVTSAQLGITRTTA
-786 AIALSATTSDLRVGQ
+786 QLALSATSSDLRVGQ
-801 IWERRQ
+801 IWE
-807 VGDHSSGMGDYE
+807 GNYE
-819 LPIVVKDHADITFSD
+819 LPIVVKDDADMTFSD
-834 IQNVGI
+834 VANLGV
-840 ATPVTMLSGGL
+840 ASPTSMLSAEL
-851 NTTNSTVP
+851 SNFNSQQSTNSTVP
-859 LRQVAKVTPKW
+859 LRQIAKVAPRW
-870 TESRIMHRGGERCIT
+870 SESRIVHRGGERCIT
-885 VTAQFKQGVFTSP
+885 VAAQFVQGIYTAP
-898 VEQRIA
+898 VEQEIA
-904 SIMQREIKLPQG
+904 RIMQEEIVLPQG
-916 VRCEV
+916 VRSEV

-942 MLIVFFFLLFN
+942 MVIVFFFLLFN
-953 FKKYGITLV
+953 FKKYGITTI
-962 CMVALALMIPG
+962 CMAALALMIPG
-973 ALIGLGLMN
+973 AFIGLGLMN

-1002 NEILIFEHAN
+1002 NEILIFEHAIDLIKKHVAKHGDWTVDRDAYN
-1012 ELVKRSL
+1012 KAVK
-1019 TPNPSPKERG
+1019 
-1029 VDTLASE
+1029 
-1036 EGNLQDYSL
+1036 
-1045 PSPLG
+1045 
-1050 EGQGVRLYNEAV
+1050 
-1062 RQAAYDAG
+1062 QAAYDAG

-1108 GGIGSLILVVTMLPV
+1108 GGIGSLIMVVTMLPV
-1123 VYWKVNLKKKENPPP
+1123 VYWKVSTK
-1138 SPSL
+1138 

>member
-1 MEKEKQYKNAGS
+1 MGNKME
-13 APHPP
+13 
-18 RSASPL
+18 
-24 RSSKNLGGLSWL
+24 WL
-36 RWPLEHYSIMLL
+36 KWPLEHYSISLL
-48 IIAILFMLGIYGMHI
+48 IIGILFVLGIFGMWD

-83 PGATSEEIEQQVA
+83 PGATSEEVEQQVA

-105 FGEVK
+105 YGEVN
-110 RSKTTTTSQND
+110 RVKTTTTSQNG
-121 MCIAMVEL
+121 MCIVMVKL
-129 NDDVNNK
+129 NDNVNNK

-148 AFKSQLPA
+148 GFKAQLPS

-178 SGQRSY
+178 SSQRSY
-184 RELREYSDNLSDRLR
+184 RELKEYSDDLSDRLR

-237 SRLQSQGITTMSGSI
+237 SRLQAQGITTMAGSI

-263 EATENSVEEVANQI
+263 ETQENSEEEIANQI
-277 IFSDPATGNVV
+277 IFSDPATGKVA

-296 VREYDSNSSRIEQD
+296 VREYEPMSSRIEQD

-324 NNVVQYGAEVDRVL
+324 NNVVQYGHEVDKVL
-338 KEFRESE
+338 NDFRKNE
-345 LPDDVTITRIADK
+345 LPEDVNVTRIADK
-358 PKVVSMSITSF
+358 PKVVAMSVSDF

-374 ISMAVIILV
+374 ISMLIIILV

-399 IPLST
+399 IPLTT
-404 FVSVAIMYMVG
+404 FVSVSMMYMAG

-432 IVDNAIVVIDGYLEY
+432 VVDNAIVVIDGYLEY

-455 EAAIES
+455 RAAIDS
-461 ARQYF
+461 AKQYF
-466 MPMMLATL
+466 MPMLLATI

-486 MKGVFH
+486 MKGMFH
-492 DCLEDFPWTITI
+492 DCLEDFPVTITI
-504 NLMVSLVLAVTV
+504 NLMVSLFLAVSV
-516 IPFLEVKIIKK
+516 IPFLETRIIKPDK
-527 PQQQTHPLPLPAVR
+527 VSTKGNA
-541 GVITSAAEEPAD
+541 ITN
-553 SPPSQRGAG
+553 
-562 GGSITRWVQKT
+562 WVQRT
-573 YDGVLNKTFRHPWL
+573 YDKVLDFTFAHPWI
-587 TMLIGLGVILLS
+587 TIGSGIAVILLS
-599 LIIVPALKIRLFPY
+599 SLIAPTLKIRLFPY

-627 GKGLKETEAVA
+627 GKGMAETEVVA
-638 DSVYRVL
+638 DSVQHVL
-645 SNDERITGITSFIGC
+645 EKDENIVSITSFIGC

-671 QMAGKN
+671 QMAGRN
-677 YAQFIVNTT
+677 YAQFIVNTK

-693 LLANY
+693 LLSKY
-698 QPQLSE
+698 QPMLGE

-719 SVPELEYRFYSD
+719 EVSELEYRFYGD

-742 LMERMREMPE
+742 LMKRMKEMPE
-752 LEWVHTDFLQ
+752 LEWVHTDYYQ
-762 PYPIINVEL
+762 PYPIINVKL
-771 DPVASAQLGLTRTTA
+771 DPVTSAQLGITRTTA
-786 AIALSATTSDLRVGQ
+786 QLALSSTSSDLQVGQ
-801 IWERRQ
+801 IWE
-807 VGDHSSGMGDYE
+807 GNYE
-819 LPIVVKDHADITFSD
+819 LPIVVKDDTDMTFSD
-834 IQNVGI
+834 IANLGI
-840 ATPVTMLSGGL
+840 TSPISMVAGGL
-851 NTTNSTVP
+851 NNTNTTVP
-859 LRQVAKVTPKW
+859 LRQIAKVKPEW
-870 TESRIMHRGGERCIT
+870 SESRILHRGGERCIT
-885 VTAQFKQGVFTSP
+885 VTAQFVQGVYTAP
-898 VEQRIA
+898 IEKEIA
-904 SIMQREIKLPQG
+904 RIMQEEIDLPQG
-916 VRCEV
+916 VRSEV

-931 LPQIFGGIAIA
+931 LPQIYGGIIIA
-942 MLIVFFFLLFN
+942 MIIVFFFLLFN
-953 FKKYGITLV
+953 FKKYGVTTI

-1002 NEILIFEHAN
+1002 NEILIFEHAIDLIKKHVEKN
-1012 ELVKRSL
+1012 GNWTVDRKAYNAAVK
-1019 TPNPSPKERG
+1019 
-1029 VDTLASE
+1029 
-1036 EGNLQDYSL
+1036 
-1045 PSPLG
+1045 
-1050 EGQGVRLYNEAV
+1050 
-1062 RQAAYDAG
+1062 QAAYDAG

-1108 GGIGSLILVVTMLPV
+1108 GGIGSLIMVVTMLPV
-1123 VYWKVNLKKKENPPP
+1123 IYWKVSTK
-1138 SPSL
+1138 

>member
-1 MEKEKQYKNAGS
+1 MN
-13 APHPP
+13 
-18 RSASPL
+18 
-24 RSSKNLGGLSWL
+24 WL
-36 RWPLEHYSIMLL
+36 KWPLEHYSISLL
-48 IIAILFMLGIYGMHI
+48 IICILFLLGIFGMWD

-83 PGATSEEIEQQVA
+83 PGATTEEVEQQVA
-96 RPLERYLFT
+96 RPLERYIFT
-105 FGEVK
+105 FGEVN
-110 RSKTTTTSQND
+110 RVKTTTTSQNG
-121 MCIAMVEL
+121 MCIVMVKL
-129 NDDVNNK
+129 NDNVNNK

-148 AFKSQLPA
+148 GFKPQLPS

-178 SGQRSY
+178 SDQRSY
-184 RELREYSDNLSDRLR
+184 RELKEYSDDLSDRLR

-217 SLYVDRQRLQAYGI
+217 SLYIDRQRLQAYGI

-237 SRLQSQGITTMSGSI
+237 FRLQAQGITTIAGSI
-252 SDDDQQVPIHV
+252 SDEDQQVPIHV
-263 EATENSVEEVANQI
+263 EAQEKSEEEIANQI
-277 IFSDPATGNVV
+277 IFSDPASGKVA

-296 VREYDSNSSRIEQD
+296 VREYEPMSSRIEQD

-324 NNVVQYGAEVDRVL
+324 NNVVQYGQEVDKVL
-338 KEFRESE
+338 DEFRMNE
-345 LPDDVTITRIADK
+345 LPEDVNVTRIADK
-358 PKVVSMSITSF
+358 PKVVAMSVSDF

-374 ISMAVIILV
+374 ISMLIIILV

-399 IPLST
+399 IPLTT
-404 FVSVAIMYMVG
+404 FVSVSMMYMAG

-432 IVDNAIVVIDGYLEY
+432 VVDNAIVVIDGYLEY

-455 EAAIES
+455 KAAIDS
-461 ARQYF
+461 AKQYF
-466 MPMMLATL
+466 MPMLLATI

-486 MKGVFH
+486 MKGMFH
-492 DCLEDFPWTITI
+492 DCLEDFPITITI
-504 NLMVSLVLAVTV
+504 NLMVSLLLAVTV
-516 IPFLEVKIIKK
+516 IPFLETRIIKPDK
-527 PQQQTHPLPLPAVR
+527 VNTNGNAITNWVQQT
-541 GVITSAAEEPAD
+541 
-553 SPPSQRGAG
+553 
-562 GGSITRWVQKT
+562 
-573 YDGVLNKTFRHPWL
+573 YDKVLDFTFAHPWV
-587 TMLIGLGVILLS
+587 TIGSGIAVILLS
-599 LIIVPALKIRLFPY
+599 LLIAPTLKIRLFPF

-618 FAVEIFLPD
+618 FAVEIYLPD
-627 GKGLKETEAVA
+627 GKGMAETELVA
-638 DSVYRVL
+638 DSVQHVL
-645 SNDERITGITSFIGC
+645 EKDERITGITGFIGC

-677 YAQFIVNTT
+677 YAQFIVNTK

-693 LLANY
+693 LLAEY
-698 QPQLSE
+698 QPMLGE

-719 SVPELEYRFYSD
+719 EVPELEYRFYGD
-731 NLDSLHVVAER
+731 DLDSLHVVAER

-752 LEWVHTDFLQ
+752 LEWVHTDYFQ
-762 PYPIINVEL
+762 PYPVINVTL
-771 DPVASAQLGLTRTTA
+771 DPVTSAQLGITRTTA
-786 AIALSATTSDLRVGQ
+786 QLALSATSSDLRVGQ
-801 IWERRQ
+801 IWE
-807 VGDHSSGMGDYE
+807 GNYE
-819 LPIVVKDHADITFSD
+819 LPIVVKDDADMTFSD
-834 IQNVGI
+834 IANLGI
-840 ATPVTMLSGGL
+840 ASPMSIVSSGVQQ
-851 NTTNSTVP
+851 TNSTVP
-859 LRQVAKVTPKW
+859 LRQIAKVGPKW
-870 TESRIMHRGGERCIT
+870 SESRILHRGGERCIT
-885 VTAQFKQGVFTSP
+885 VTAQFIQGVFTAP
-898 VEQRIA
+898 VEKEIA
-904 SIMQREIKLPQG
+904 RIMQEEIELPQG
-916 VRCEV
+916 VRSEV

-931 LPQIFGGIAIA
+931 LPQIYGGIIIA
-942 MLIVFFFLLFN
+942 MIIVFFFLLFN
-953 FKKYGITLV
+953 FKKYGITTI
-962 CMVALALMIPG
+962 CMVALALMTPG

-1002 NEILIFEHAN
+1002 NEILIFEHAIDLIN
-1012 ELVKRSL
+1012 KYVAEHGDW
-1019 TPNPSPKERG
+1019 T
-1029 VDTLASE
+1029 VDRKA
-1036 EGNLQDYSL
+1036 
-1045 PSPLG
+1045 
-1050 EGQGVRLYNEAV
+1050 YNEAV

-1108 GGIGSLILVVTMLPV
+1108 GGIGSLIMVVTMLPV
-1123 VYWKVNLKKKENPPP
+1123 IYWKVSTK
-1138 SPSL
+1138 

>member
-1 MEKEKQYKNAGS
+1 MKEKM
-13 APHPP
+13 
-18 RSASPL
+18 
-24 RSSKNLGGLSWL
+24 SWL
-36 RWPLEHYSIMLL
+36 KWPLEHYSISLL
-48 IIAILFMLGIYGMHI
+48 IVAILFILGIYGMYV

-83 PGATSEEIEQQVA
+83 PGATSEEVEQQVA

-105 FGEVK
+105 YGEVN
-110 RSKTTTTSQND
+110 REKTTTTSQNG
-121 MCIAMVEL
+121 MCIVMVKL

-148 AFKSQLPA
+148 AFKPQLPS

-178 SGQRSY
+178 SDQRSY
-184 RELREYSDNLSDRLR
+184 RELKQYSDDLSDRLR
-199 RIPSVANVKLF
+199 HIPSVANVKLF

-237 SRLQSQGITTMSGSI
+237 SRLQAQGITTMSGSI
-252 SDDDQQVPIHV
+252 SDDDQQIPIHI
-263 EATENSVEEVANQI
+263 ENTENSEVEIANQI
-277 IFSDPATGNVV
+277 IFSDPVSGKVA
-288 RVRDVARV
+288 RVRDIARV
-296 VREYDSNSSRIEQD
+296 VREYEPMSSRIEQN

-315 LLSMEMTPG
+315 LLSMEMAPG
-324 NNVVQYGAEVDRVL
+324 NNVMQYGDAVDRVL
-338 KEFRESE
+338 DEFRKNE
-345 LPDDVTITRIADK
+345 LPADVKVTRIADK
-358 PKVVSMSITSF
+358 PKVVTLSITSF

-374 ISMAVIILV
+374 ISMLIIILV

-404 FVSVAIMYMVG
+404 FVSVSIMYMMG

-423 AALIVVLGM
+423 AAMIVVLGM
-432 IVDNAIVVIDGYLEY
+432 IVDNSIVVIDGYLEY

-455 EAAIES
+455 AAAIES

-466 MPMMLATL
+466 MPMMLATI

-486 MKGVFH
+486 MKGMFH
-492 DCLEDFPWTITI
+492 DCLEDFPITITI
-504 NLMVSLVLAVTV
+504 NLMVSLFLAVTV
-516 IPFLEVKIIKK
+516 IPFLEVRIIKPEK
-527 PQQQTHPLPLPAVR
+527 VSTGGNA
-541 GVITSAAEEPAD
+541 ITK
-553 SPPSQRGAG
+553 
-562 GGSITRWVQKT
+562 WVQNT
-573 YDGVLNKTFRHPWL
+573 YNHVLAWTFQHPWL
-587 TMLIGLGVILLS
+587 TIVGGIGLILLS
-599 LIIVPALKIRLFPY
+599 TLIVPTLKIRLFPY

-627 GKGLKETEAVA
+627 GKGLAETELIA
-638 DSVYRVL
+638 DSVQHVL
-645 SNDERITGITSFIGC
+645 EKDERITGITGFIGC

-671 QMAGKN
+671 QIAGSN
-677 YAQFIVNTT
+677 YAQFIVNTKN
-686 SDKATLE
+686 DKATIA
-693 LLANY
+693 LLAEY
-698 QPQLSE
+698 QPRLSE
-704 AFPNAYVK
+704 AFPKAYVK

-719 SVPELEYRFYSD
+719 EVNELEYRFYGE

-742 LMERMREMPE
+742 LMERMRQMPE
-752 LEWVHTDFLQ
+752 LEWVHTDYLQ
-762 PYPIINVEL
+762 PYPIINVKL
-771 DPVASAQLGLTRTTA
+771 DPVTSAQLGITRTTA
-786 AIALSATTSDLRVGQ
+786 QLALSATSSDLRVGQ
-801 IWERRQ
+801 IWE
-807 VGDHSSGMGDYE
+807 GDYE
-819 LPIVVKDHADITFSD
+819 VPIVVKDDTDMTFSD
-834 IQNVGI
+834 VENLGI
-840 ATPVTMLSGGL
+840 SSPMTMLSGGISK
-851 NTTNSTVP
+851 TNSTVP
-859 LRQVAKVTPKW
+859 LRQIATVSPLW
-870 TESRIMHRGGERCIT
+870 SESRILHRGGERCIT
-885 VTAQFKQGVFTSP
+885 VTAQFTQGVYTAP
-898 VEQRIA
+898 VEKEIA
-904 SIMQREIKLPQG
+904 RIMQEDIQLPQG
-916 VRCEV
+916 VRTEV

-942 MLIVFFFLLFN
+942 EVIVFFFLLFN

-962 CMVALALMIPG
+962 CMAALGLMTPG
-973 ALIGLGLMN
+973 ALIGLGLMG

-988 SIFGL
+988 STFGL

-1012 ELVKRSL
+1012 DLIKKYVAEHGDWTIDRK
-1019 TPNPSPKERG
+1019 
-1029 VDTLASE
+1029 A
-1036 EGNLQDYSL
+1036 
-1045 PSPLG
+1045 
-1050 EGQGVRLYNEAV
+1050 YNEAV
-1062 RQAAYDAG
+1062 RQAAYEAG

-1108 GGIGSLILVVTMLPV
+1108 GGIGSLIMVVTMLPV
-1123 VYWKVNLKKKENPPP
+1123 IYWKVSRK
-1138 SPSL
+1138 

>member
-1 MEKEKQYKNAGS
+1 MN
-13 APHPP
+13 
-18 RSASPL
+18 
-24 RSSKNLGGLSWL
+24 WL
-36 RWPLEHYSIMLL
+36 QWPLEHYSISLL
-48 IIAILFMLGIYGMHI
+48 IICILFVLGIFGMWD

-83 PGATSEEIEQQVA
+83 PGATTEEVEQQVA
-96 RPLERYLFT
+96 RPLERYIFT
-105 FGEVK
+105 FGEVN
-110 RSKTTTTSQND
+110 RVKTTTTSQNG
-121 MCIAMVEL
+121 MCIVMVKL

-148 AFKSQLPA
+148 GFKAQLPS

-184 RELREYSDNLSDRLR
+184 RELKEYSDDLSDRLR

-217 SLYVDRQRLQAYGI
+217 SLYIDRQRLQAYGI

-237 SRLQSQGITTMSGSI
+237 SRLQAQGITTIAGSI
-252 SDDDQQVPIHV
+252 SDEDQQVPIHV
-263 EATENSVEEVANQI
+263 EAQEKSEEEIANQI
-277 IFSDPATGNVV
+277 IFSDPVSGKVA

-296 VREYDSNSSRIEQD
+296 VREYEPMSSRIEQD

-324 NNVVQYGAEVDRVL
+324 NNVVQYGQEVDKVL
-338 KEFRESE
+338 NEFRMNE
-345 LPDDVTITRIADK
+345 LPEDVNVTRIADK
-358 PKVVSMSITSF
+358 PKVVAMSVSDF

-374 ISMAVIILV
+374 ISMLIIILV

-399 IPLST
+399 IPLTT
-404 FVSVAIMYMVG
+404 FVSVSMMYMAG

-432 IVDNAIVVIDGYLEY
+432 VVDNAIVVIDGYLEY
-447 LGKGYEPK
+447 LGKGYDPK
-455 EAAIES
+455 KAAIDS
-461 ARQYF
+461 AKQYF
-466 MPMMLATL
+466 MPMLLATI

-486 MKGVFH
+486 MKGMFH
-492 DCLEDFPWTITI
+492 DCLEDFPITITI
-504 NLMVSLVLAVTV
+504 NLMVSLLLAVTV
-516 IPFLEVKIIKK
+516 IPFLETRIIKPDK
-527 PQQQTHPLPLPAVR
+527 VNTNGNA
-541 GVITSAAEEPAD
+541 ITN
-553 SPPSQRGAG
+553 
-562 GGSITRWVQKT
+562 WVQRT
-573 YDGVLNKTFRHPWL
+573 YDKVLDFTFAHPWV
-587 TMLIGLGVILLS
+587 TISSGIAVILLS
-599 LIIVPALKIRLFPY
+599 SLIAPTLKIRLFPY

-627 GKGLKETEAVA
+627 GKGMAETELVA
-638 DSVYRVL
+638 DSVQHVL
-645 SNDERITGITSFIGC
+645 EKDERITGITGFIGC

-677 YAQFIVNTT
+677 YAQFIVNTK

-693 LLANY
+693 LLSKY
-698 QPQLSE
+698 QPMLGE

-719 SVPELEYRFYSD
+719 EVPELEYRFYGD
-731 NLDSLHVVAER
+731 NLDSLHIVAER

-752 LEWVHTDFLQ
+752 LEWVHTDYFQ
-762 PYPIINVEL
+762 PYPVINVTL
-771 DPVASAQLGLTRTTA
+771 DPVTSAQLGITRTTA
-786 AIALSATTSDLRVGQ
+786 QLALSATSSDLRVGQ
-801 IWERRQ
+801 IWE
-807 VGDHSSGMGDYE
+807 GNYE
-819 LPIVVKDHADITFSD
+819 LPIVVKDDADMTFSD
-834 IQNVGI
+834 IANLGI
-840 ATPVTMLSGGL
+840 ASPMSIVSSGVQQ
-851 NTTNSTVP
+851 TNSTVP
-859 LRQVAKVTPKW
+859 LRQIAKVGPKW
-870 TESRIMHRGGERCIT
+870 SESRILHRGGERCIT
-885 VTAQFKQGVFTSP
+885 VTAQFIQGVFTAP
-898 VEQRIA
+898 IEKEIARI
-904 SIMQREIKLPQG
+904 MEEEIELPQG
-916 VRCEV
+916 VRSEV

-931 LPQIFGGIAIA
+931 LPQIYGGIIIA
-942 MLIVFFFLLFN
+942 MIIVFFFLLFN
-953 FKKYGITLV
+953 FKKYGITTI
-962 CMVALALMIPG
+962 CMVALALMTPG

-993 ITLMGMIMR
+993 ITLMGIIMR
-1002 NEILIFEHAN
+1002 NEILIFEHAIDLIN
-1012 ELVKRSL
+1012 KYVAEHGDW
-1019 TPNPSPKERG
+1019 T
-1029 VDTLASE
+1029 VDRKA
-1036 EGNLQDYSL
+1036 
-1045 PSPLG
+1045 
-1050 EGQGVRLYNEAV
+1050 YNEAV

-1108 GGIGSLILVVTMLPV
+1108 GGIGSLIMVVTMLPV
-1123 VYWKVNLKKKENPPP
+1123 IYWKVSTK
-1138 SPSL
+1138 

>member
-1 MEKEKQYKNAGS
+1 MKEKM
-13 APHPP
+13 
-18 RSASPL
+18 
-24 RSSKNLGGLSWL
+24 SWL
-36 RWPLEHYSIMLL
+36 RWPLEHYSITLL
-48 IIAILFMLGIYGMHI
+48 IIAILFVLGIYGMYV

-83 PGATSEEIEQQVA
+83 PGATTEEVEQQAA

-105 FGEVK
+105 FGEVN
-110 RSKTTTTSQND
+110 RTKTTTTSQNG

-148 AFKSQLPA
+148 SFKSQLPA

-178 SGQRSY
+178 SSKRSY
-184 RELREYSDNLSDRLR
+184 RELKKYGDDLSDRLR

-237 SRLQSQGITTMSGSI
+237 SRLQAQGVTTLSGSI
-252 SDDDQQVPIHV
+252 SDQDQQVPIHI
-263 EATENSVEEVANQI
+263 EPTENSVEEIANQI
-277 IFSDPATGNVV
+277 IFSDPATGKVA

-296 VREYDSNSSRIEQD
+296 VREYDTDDSHIEQD
-310 GHPCV
+310 GHPCL

-324 NNVVQYGAEVDRVL
+324 NNVVSYGEEVEDVL
-338 KEFRESE
+338 NSFAADE

-358 PKVVSMSITSF
+358 PKVVAMSVSSF

-374 ISMAVIILV
+374 ISMAIIILV
-383 MMVLFPLRSAI
+383 MMVLFPIRSAI

-399 IPLST
+399 VPLST
-404 FVSVAIMYMVG
+404 FISVAIMYIAG
-415 IELNIVTL
+415 IELNIITL

-432 IVDNAIVVIDGYLEY
+432 IVDNSIVVIDGYLEY
-447 LGKGYEPK
+447 LGKGYEPNK
-455 EAAIES
+455 AAIES

-466 MPMMLATL
+466 MPMMLATV

-486 MKGVFH
+486 FTGMFL
-492 DCLEDFPWTITI
+492 DALQDFPWTITI
-504 NLMVSLVLAVTV
+504 NLMVSLLLAVTV
-516 IPFLEVKIIKK
+516 IPFLEVRIIKPGK
-527 PQQQTHPLPLPAVR
+527 VTT
-541 GVITSAAEEPAD
+541 GGNVIT
-553 SPPSQRGAG
+553 Q
-562 GGSITRWVQKT
+562 WVQRT
-573 YDGVLNKTFRHPWL
+573 YDSVLDWTFSHPWL
-587 TMLIGLGVILLS
+587 TIGGGLAVVLLS
-599 LIIVPALKIRLFPY
+599 LAIVPSLKIRLFPY

-627 GKGLKETEAVA
+627 GKGLAETEAVA
-638 DSVYRVL
+638 DSVYRALRPDGRV
-645 SNDERITGITSFIGC
+645 TGITSFIGC

-671 QMAGKN
+671 QMAGRN

-686 SDKATLE
+686 SDKATLG
-693 LLANY
+693 LLADY
-698 QPQLSE
+698 QPRLSE

-712 FKRLDYL
+712 FKRLDYMK
-719 SVPELEYRFYSD
+719 VNELEYRFYGE
-731 NLDSLHVVAER
+731 NLDSLHVAADR
-742 LMERMREMPE
+742 LMERMRQMPE
-752 LEWVHTDFLQ
+752 LEWVHTDYFQ
-762 PYPIINVEL
+762 PSPIINVTL
-771 DPVASAQLGLTRTTA
+771 DPVASAQLGITRTTA
-786 AIALSATTSDLRVGQ
+786 ALALSATSGDLRIGQ
-801 IWERRQ
+801 IWERQ
-807 VGDHSSGMGDYE
+807 GLGEHSSDAGDYE
-819 LPIVVKDHADITFSD
+819 LPIVVKDDTDLTYADVENFG
-834 IQNVGI
+834 V
-840 ATPVTMLSGGL
+840 ATPLTMLSAGL
-851 NTTNSTVP
+851 NGTNSTVP
-859 LRQVAKVTPKW
+859 LRQVARVEPKW
-870 TESRIMHRGGERCIT
+870 SESRIVHRGGERCIT
-885 VTAQFKQGVFTSP
+885 VTAQFAQGVYTTP
-898 VEQRIA
+898 VEQRVA
-904 SIMQREIKLPQG
+904 TMMTCEMQLPQG
-916 VRCEV
+916 VRSEV
-921 GGEIEYGDEA
+921 GGEIEYGEEA
-931 LPQIFGGIAIA
+931 LPQIFAGISIA

-953 FKKYGITLV
+953 FKKYGITTV
-962 CMVALALMIPG
+962 CMAALALMIPG
-973 ALIGLGLMN
+973 ALVGLGLMD

-1002 NEILIFEHAN
+1002 NEILIFEHAIDLIKKYVA
-1012 ELVKRSL
+1012 E
-1019 TPNPSPKERG
+1019 
-1029 VDTLASE
+1029 
-1036 EGNLQDYSL
+1036 
-1045 PSPLG
+1045 
-1050 EGQGVRLYNEAV
+1050 QGDWTADRKAYNEAV
-1062 RQAAYDAG
+1062 RRAAYDAG

-1123 VYWKVNLKKKENPPP
+1123 VYWKVNLK
-1138 SPSL
+1138 

>member
-1 MEKEKQYKNAGS
+1 MKNS
-13 APHPP
+13 
-18 RSASPL
+18 
-24 RSSKNLGGLSWL
+24 NWL
-36 RWPLEHYSIMLL
+36 RWPLEHYSISLL
-48 IIAILFMLGIYGMHI
+48 IVGILFVMGIYGMYI

-83 PGATSEEIEQQVA
+83 PGATSEEVEQQVA

-105 FGEVK
+105 FGEVNRK
-110 RSKTTTTSQND
+110 KTTTQSQNG
-121 MCIAMVEL
+121 MCIVMVKL

-148 AFKSQLPA
+148 GFKAQLPS

-178 SGQRSY
+178 SDQRSY
-184 RELREYSDNLSDRLR
+184 RELKQYSDDLSDRLR

-217 SLYVDRQRLQAYGI
+217 SLYIDRQRLQAYGI

-237 SRLQSQGITTMSGSI
+237 SRLQAQGITTMSGSI
-252 SDDDQQVPIHV
+252 SDDDQQIPIHV
-263 EATENSVEEVANQI
+263 EAQENSEEEIANQI
-277 IFSDPATGNVV
+277 IFSDPVTGKVA

-296 VREYDSNSSRIEQD
+296 VREYEPMSSRIEQD

-324 NNVVQYGAEVDRVL
+324 NNVVQYGQQVERVL
-338 KEFRESE
+338 SSFAAEE
-345 LPDDVTITRIADK
+345 LPDDVHVTRIADK
-358 PKVVSMSITSF
+358 PKVVAMSVSDF

-374 ISMAVIILV
+374 ISMLIIILV
-383 MMVLFPLRSAI
+383 MMVLFPIRSAI

-404 FVSVAIMYMVG
+404 FVSVAVMYMMG

-432 IVDNAIVVIDGYLEY
+432 IVDNSIVVIDGYLEY
-447 LGKGYEPK
+447 LGKGLRPFD
-455 EAAIES
+455 AAMES
-461 ARQYF
+461 SRQYF
-466 MPMMLATL
+466 MPMMLATI

-486 MKGVFH
+486 MKGMFH
-492 DCLEDFPWTITI
+492 DCLEDFPVTITI

-516 IPFLEVKIIKK
+516 IPFLETKLIKTST
-527 PQQQTHPLPLPAVR
+527 PQP
-541 GVITSAAEEPAD
+541 
-553 SPPSQRGAG
+553 
-562 GGSITRWVQKT
+562 GGSAITKWVQRT
-573 YDGVLNKTFRHPWL
+573 YDKVLDWTFGHPWL
-587 TMLIGLGVILLS
+587 TIYGGIAVILLS
-599 LIIVPALKIRLFPY
+599 CLIAPTLKIRLFPY

-627 GKGLKETEAVA
+627 GKGLAETRVVA
-638 DSVYRVL
+638 DSVSHIL
-645 SNDERITGITSFIGC
+645 AKDERITSITGFIGC

-671 QMAGKN
+671 QMAGNN
-677 YAQFIVNTT
+677 YAQFIVNTK
-686 SDKATLE
+686 SDKATID
-693 LLANY
+693 LLTQY

-704 AFPNAYVK
+704 TFPNAYVK

-719 SVPELEYRFYSD
+719 EVNELEYRFYGE
-731 NLDSLHVVAER
+731 NLDSLHVAAER
-742 LMERMREMPE
+742 LMERMRQMPE
-752 LEWVHTDFLQ
+752 LEWVHTDYLQ

-771 DPVASAQLGLTRTTA
+771 DPVTSAQLGITRTTA
-786 AIALSATTSDLRVGQ
+786 QLALSATSSDLRVGQ
-801 IWERRQ
+801 IWE
-807 VGDHSSGMGDYE
+807 DNYE
-819 LPIVVKDHADITFSD
+819 LPIVVKDDADMTFSD
-834 IQNVGI
+834 IANLGI
-840 ATPVTMLSGGL
+840 PSPASMVSEGL
-851 NTTNSTVP
+851 KSTNSTVP
-859 LRQVAKVTPKW
+859 LRQIATVQPKW
-870 TESRIMHRGGERCIT
+870 SESRIMHRGGERCIT
-885 VTAQFKQGVFTSP
+885 VTAQFAQGVYTAP
-898 VEQRIA
+898 IEKEIA
-904 SIMQREIKLPQG
+904 RVMQEDIELPQG
-916 VRCEV
+916 IRTEV

-942 MLIVFFFLLFN
+942 EVIVFFFLLFN
-953 FKKYGITLV
+953 FKRYGITII

-1012 ELVKRSL
+1012 SL
-1019 TPNPSPKERG
+1019 IENEKLKMDNSQ
-1029 VDTLASE
+1029 LSI
-1036 EGNLQDYSL
+1036 NNYQ
-1045 PSPLG
+1045 
-1050 EGQGVRLYNEAV
+1050 LYNEIV
-1062 RQAAYDAG
+1062 KKAAYDAG

-1108 GGIGSLILVVTMLPV
+1108 GGIGSLIMVVTMLPV
-1123 VYWKVNLKKKENPPP
+1123 IYWKVSLK
-1138 SPSL
+1138 

>member
-1 MEKEKQYKNAGS
+1 MKNM
-13 APHPP
+13 
-18 RSASPL
+18 
-24 RSSKNLGGLSWL
+24 NWLS
-36 RWPLEHYSIMLL
+36 WPLEHYPITLL
-48 IIAILFMLGIYGMHI
+48 MVVILFVMGIYGMYV

-105 FGEVK
+105 YGEVN
-110 RSKTTTTSQND
+110 RTKTTTTSQNG
-121 MCIAMVEL
+121 MCIVMVRL

-148 AFKSQLPA
+148 AFKSQLPS

-178 SGQRSY
+178 SDQRSY
-184 RELREYSDNLSDRLR
+184 RELKQYSDDLSDRLR

-217 SLYVDRQRLQAYGI
+217 SLYIDRQRLQAYGI

-237 SRLQSQGITTMSGSI
+237 SRLQAQGITTMSGSI
-252 SDDDQQVPIHV
+252 SDDDQQIPIHL
-263 EATENSVEEVANQI
+263 ETMENSEEEIANQI
-277 IFSDPATGNVV
+277 IYSDPVSGKVV
-288 RVRDVARV
+288 RVRDIARV
-296 VREYDSNSSRIEQD
+296 VREYEPMSSRIEQN

-324 NNVVQYGAEVDRVL
+324 NNVMQYGKEVDRVL
-338 KEFRESE
+338 DTFRANE
-345 LPDDVTITRIADK
+345 LPADVNVTRIADK
-358 PKVVSMSITSF
+358 PKVVSTSITSF

-374 ISMAVIILV
+374 ISMVVIILV

-404 FVSVAIMYMVG
+404 FVSVAIMYMMG

-432 IVDNAIVVIDGYLEY
+432 IVDNSIVVIDGYLEY
-447 LGKGYEPK
+447 LGKGFKPFD
-455 EAAIES
+455 AAIES

-466 MPMMLATL
+466 MPMLLATI
-474 CICAIFYPFLIT
+474 CICAIFFPFLLT

-492 DCLEDFPWTITI
+492 DCLEDFPITITI
-504 NLMVSLVLAVTV
+504 NLMVSLILAVTV
-516 IPFLEVKIIKK
+516 IPFLEVHIIKPGK
-527 PQQQTHPLPLPAVR
+527 VSTGGNA
-541 GVITSAAEEPAD
+541 ITN
-553 SPPSQRGAG
+553 
-562 GGSITRWVQKT
+562 WVQNT
-573 YDGVLNKTFRHPWL
+573 YNRVLGWTFQHPWL
-587 TMLIGLGVILLS
+587 TIGGGIGLILLS
-599 LIIVPALKIRLFPY
+599 TLILPTLKIRLFPY

-627 GKGLKETEAVA
+627 GKGLAETELIA
-638 DSVYRVL
+638 DSVQHVL
-645 SNDERITGITSFIGC
+645 EKDERITGITSFIGC

-671 QMAGKN
+671 QIAGNN
-677 YAQFIVNTT
+677 YAQFIVNTK
-686 SDKATLE
+686 SDKATVD
-693 LLANY
+693 LLAAY

-719 SVPELEYRFYSD
+719 EVNELEYRFYGD

-742 LMERMREMPE
+742 LMERMRQMPE
-752 LEWVHTDFLQ
+752 VEWVHTDYLQ

-771 DPVASAQLGLTRTTA
+771 DPVVSSQLGITRTTA
-786 AIALSATTSDLRVGQ
+786 QLALSATSSDLRVGQ
-801 IWERRQ
+801 IWE
-807 VGDHSSGMGDYE
+807 GNYE
-819 LPIVVKDHADITFSD
+819 LPIVVKDDTDMTFSD
-834 IQNVGI
+834 IENLGVSS
-840 ATPVTMLSGGL
+840 PVSILSGGI
-851 NTTNSTVP
+851 NKTNSTVP
-859 LRQVAKVTPKW
+859 LRQIAKVNPKW
-870 TESRIMHRGGERCIT
+870 SESRILHRGGERCIT
-885 VTAQFKQGVFTSP
+885 VTAQFAQGVYTAP
-898 VEQRIA
+898 IEKEIA
-904 SIMQREIKLPQG
+904 RCMQKEIQLPQG
-916 VRCEV
+916 VRTEV

-942 MLIVFFFLLFN
+942 EVIVFFFLLFN

-962 CMVALALMIPG
+962 CMAALGLMIPG

-1002 NEILIFEHAN
+1002 NEILIFEHAIDLIN
-1012 ELVKRSL
+1012 KYVADHGDWTVNRE
-1019 TPNPSPKERG
+1019 
-1029 VDTLASE
+1029 A
-1036 EGNLQDYSL
+1036 
-1045 PSPLG
+1045 
-1050 EGQGVRLYNEAV
+1050 YNEAV
-1062 RQAAYDAG
+1062 RQAAYEAG

-1123 VYWKVNLKKKENPPP
+1123 IYWKVSTK
-1138 SPSL
+1138 